1 MRPSPQKLISGK
13 GDGFSRVA
21 LDMTTPHPIPANLAP
36 VDDTPGTAASSSNVA
51 VNSVAG
57 NAPQEF
63 PEGVTPLD
71 ADHPDAGSDD
81 GTYTL
86 GEQFQ
91 PDVQPFPT
99 RPRTFKVLNTSSG
112 KVVGFAFAAGQTLQ
126 EHAARHPVLIQV
138 LKGRVTFHVKGEDV
152 ELVPGRIIH
161 LTPMLRHSVEA
172 HEDSILTVTMLL
184 PHNES

>member
-1 MRPSPQKLISGK
+1 MTTSHPTPAESVPSESTPAELNHAEFTPVEDAPQK
-13 GDGFSRVA
+13 
-21 LDMTTPHPIPANLAP
+21 
-36 VDDTPGTAASSSNVA
+36 
-51 VNSVAG
+51 
-57 NAPQEF
+57 F
-63 PEGVTPLD
+63 PKGVTPLD

-86 GEQFQ
+86 GGQFQ
-91 PDVQPFPT
+91 PDVQPFPA

>member
-1 MRPSPQKLISGK
+1 
-13 GDGFSRVA
+13 
-21 LDMTTPHPIPANLAP
+21 MTTPHHTPAEPDSAQSIPAESIPAESIPADALPA
-36 VDDTPGTAASSSNVA
+36 DD
-51 VNSVAG
+51 
-57 NAPQEF
+57 APQEF

-71 ADHPDAGSDD
+71 HDHPNAGSDD

-91 PDVQPFPT
+91 PDVQPFPK

-138 LKGRVTFHVKGEDV
+138 LKGRVTFHVKGEDI

-161 LTPMLRHSVEA
+161 LTPMLRHSIDA
-172 HEDSILTVTMLL
+172 QEDSILTVTMLL
-184 PHNES
+184 PHSES

>member
-1 MRPSPQKLISGK
+1 
-13 GDGFSRVA
+13 
-21 LDMTTPHPIPANLAP
+21 MTTPHPIPANLAP

-57 NAPQEF
+57 NAP
-63 PEGVTPLD
+63 
-71 ADHPDAGSDD
+71 H

>member
-1 MRPSPQKLISGK
+1 
-13 GDGFSRVA
+13 
-21 LDMTTPHPIPANLAP
+21 MTTPHLTPANLTPANLAP
-36 VDDTPGTAASSSNVA
+36 ADDTPGTAASSSNAA
-51 VNSVAG
+51 VNSAAG
-57 NAPQEF
+57 NAPQKF

-71 ADHPDAGSDD
+71 ADHPDAGSDN